1 VDRGGYTSGGASA
14 RAHGLA
20 GRYAT
25 ALFELAA
32 DAKAIDRVEAS
43 LAALKTA
50 LAESAEL
57 KALTTSPL
65 IGRDDA
71 AAGID
76 AVARAMQLDPLTAN
90 LLGVLAKNR
99 RLATLPAV
107 IRAYNGL
114 AAHHRGE
121 ITAEVTAAHALS
133 AKQQNALKAKLKA
146 GFKRDVALDLAV
158 DPAILGGLVVK
169 VGSRMIDSS
178 IRTKLGALRQAM
190 KG

>member
-1 VDRGGYTSGGASA
+1 VDTGGYTSGGASA

-32 DAKAIDRVEAS
+32 AETAIDTVENG
-43 LAALKTA
+43 LAAVRGA
-50 LAESAEL
+50 LAESDDL
-57 KALTTSPL
+57 KTLITSPL
-65 IGRDDA
+65 VDRNA
-71 AAGID
+71 AAKGIA
-76 AVARAMQLDPLTAN
+76 AVARAMKLDPLTGN
-90 LLGVLAKNR
+90 FLGVLAKNR
-99 RLATLPAV
+99 RLAALPA
-107 IRAYNGL
+107 IIKAYNGL
-114 AAHHRGE
+114 AAQHRGE
-121 ITAEVTAAHALS
+121 IAAEVTAAHELT
-133 AKQQNALKAKLKA
+133 AKQRDALKAKLKA

-158 DPAILGGLVVK
+158 DPAILSGLVVK

>member
-1 VDRGGYTSGGASA
+1 MDTGGNTSG

-25 ALFELAA
+25 ALFELASGE
-32 DAKAIDRVEAS
+32 KAIDTVEAS
-43 LAALKTA
+43 LGALAAA

-57 KALTTSPL
+57 KALTQSP
-65 IGRDDA
+65 IVGRDA
-71 AAGID
+71 ATRGIA
-76 AVARAMQLDPLTAN
+76 AVAKAMKLDPLTTKF
-90 LLGVLAKNR
+90 LGVLAKNR
-99 RLATLPAV
+99 RLAALPA
-107 IRAYNGL
+107 IIKAYKGL
-114 AAHHRGE
+114 AARHRGE

-133 AKQQNALKAKLKA
+133 AKQEQALKARLKA
-146 GFKRDVALDLAV
+146 GFKRDVALDMTV

-178 IRTKLGALRQAM
+178 IRTKLGAVARAM